1 MESIEHNPTKNHKA
15 ISIILQED
23 GNYKAYAHKNDKD
36 IEVRGVDPNTVLN
49 MILTHN

>member
-1 MESIEHNPTKNHKA
+1 MESIEYNPTKNPNV

-23 GNYKAYAHKNDKD
+23 GNYKGYAKKFDKD

-49 MILTHN
+49 MILTHE